1 MQLQADEKPCSL
13 QIIMRGVQEM
23 ERNTETWGGI
33 EVLEQDRET
42 WPLSSLGISR
52 ICLWWQQARFINVK
66 PAEGGGGEQVDD
78 W

>member
-1 MQLQADEKPCSL
+1 M
-13 QIIMRGVQEM
+13 
-23 ERNTETWGGI
+23 WGI

-52 ICLWWQQARFINVK
+52 VCLWWRQARFINVK
-66 PAEGGGGEQVDD
+66 LVEGGGGEQVDD